1 MNSIRK
7 WIRSVFGF
15 SGKEVNGFV
24 ILLPLMVAMV
34 VSQPLYRWWLSD
46 QPRDFS
52 KEQKMLDSLV
62 AHWEKK
68 PELQAAPPASLFAF
82 NPNKISVEDLRKLG
96 LSEILSTR
104 IANYRQKGGQFRVK
118 SDLLKIYGFD
128 STFYSQIYT
137 YIRLPEKINGVQS
150 KKNLPATPRR
160 NEILITFDLNAADT
174 VQLKSVYGIGPVLS
188 KRIIRF
194 RDALG
199 GFIRQEQL
207 NEVYGLDSAVINKL
221 LKVAFIAQNFTPK
234 QIDMNTADERQL
246 ASHPYIKK
254 FMARAIVA
262 YRFQHG
268 KFTDVE
274 DLRKLNLLQPE
285 DIDKI
290 LPYLKINE

>member
-1 MNSIRK
+1 
-7 WIRSVFGF
+7 
-15 SGKEVNGFV
+15 VNGFIV
-24 ILLPLMVAMV
+24 LLPLMVV
-34 VSQPLYRWWLSD
+34 IVLSQPLYRLWLSG

-52 KEQKMLDSLV
+52 KDQKMLDSLV
-62 AHWEKK
+62 AQWEKK
-68 PELQAAPPASLFAF
+68 PRPLAATQASLFAF
-82 NPNKISVEDLRKLG
+82 DPNKISIKELQMLG

-128 STFYSQIYT
+128 TTFYYRVYT
-137 YIRLPEKINGVQS
+137 YIRLPEKINGHQS

-174 VQLKSVYGIGPVLS
+174 VQLKTIYGIGPVLS

-199 GFIRQEQL
+199 GFIRHEQL
-207 NEVYGLDSAVINKL
+207 NEVYGLDSAVISRL
-221 LKVAFIAQNFTPK
+221 LKVAFITQDFTPK
-234 QIDMNTADERQL
+234 QIDMNTADEKQF

-254 FMARAIVA
+254 FVARAIVA

-268 KFTDVE
+268 KFTDVA
-274 DLRKLNLLQPE
+274 DLHKLNLLRPE
-285 DIDKI
+285 DIDKV
-290 LPYLKINE
+290 LPYLKIND